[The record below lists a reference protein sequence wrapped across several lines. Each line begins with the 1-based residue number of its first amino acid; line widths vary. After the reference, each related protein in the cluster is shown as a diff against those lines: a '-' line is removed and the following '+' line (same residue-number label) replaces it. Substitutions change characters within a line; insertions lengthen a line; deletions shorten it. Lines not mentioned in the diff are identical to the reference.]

1 MTLTYF
7 WSSTIGQPIN
17 EARDMVNIEK
27 SIRKALPHFPG
38 RILSLPVLDSLDVNE
53 GSDHIGE
60 VDAISDG
67 VKYQHDD
74 ASGNSTGVD
83 AKLASAIPV
92 EQPQPQRASVVP
104 ISGS

>member
-1 MTLTYF
+1 LK
-7 WSSTIGQPIN
+7 
-17 EARDMVNIEK
+17 K
-27 SIRKALPHFPG
+27 SIRKVLPHFPG
-38 RILSLPVLDSLDVNE
+38 RIISLPVQDSLDVNE

-67 VKYQHDD
+67 VKYQHD
-74 ASGNSTGVD
+74 ASRNSTGVD